1 MPSFITVRFLL
12 AVIIIGAAVALALLL
27 LVVISRTARFLL
39 GRRRARVESQV
50 RPAMLQAI
58 AGEGVDAEL
67 VHARGGRGRAVDRL
81 AFAYLARV
89 RGEGHDLLA
98 DLLEQRGVVSRVIRR
113 SAWPGPNWRAA
124 AASMLGLIASTEAD
138 QRLQEMAL
146 GDSSTR
152 VRIVAARGLGK
163 AGTSEAADT
172 LLSLLGPVD
181 LVPEGIVASAL
192 LELGPEAVPALRQT
206 LRSGPGGVGSGQP
219 GPQAGSGPQAGNG
232 HRRGVPGQQ
241 LDGRRRAMAADVLG
255 LLDVM
260 PAWEDLVRC
269 VQGSELLVRIS
280 AVRALGRLGVP
291 QAADAIARCL
301 APGEDGALR
310 SAAARALGRI
320 GSPHSVGPLTACLG
334 DPDYWVAHNAAAA
347 LAMLGHA
354 GRQALARTAAVNA
367 PGAPHAREALVGAR
381 LLVSESVR
389 EVPVPSQS
397 GGTP

>member
-27 LVVISRTARFLL
+27 LVVVFRTARFLL

-124 AASMLGLIASTEAD
+124 AASRLGLIASTEAD

-163 AGTSEAADT
+163 AGTAEAADT

-206 LRSGPGGVGSGQP
+206 LRSGPGGVGSGHP
-219 GPQAGSGPQAGNG
+219 EPHAGNG

-291 QAADAIARCL
+291 QAADAIIRCL

-320 GSPHSVGPLTACLG
+320 GSPHSVGPLTDCLG